1 MVIVTVI
8 YLALVYLLFFKL
20 QLLPW
25 NKITQ
30 GLTVLI
36 GVILLMGFLV
46 GLQGLAPSS
55 SEATITGR
63 IVEIAP
69 QVSGRVETVPVAQ
82 NETVEAGTP
91 LFTIDPTLFE
101 ARVEDLKAQL
111 KLARLRLE
119 QYEELAAK
127 SAGSEFQLQQS
138 QAENKELEAQLAG
151 AQFDLDNTVVRAP
164 ARGLVPRL
172 VLQPGM
178 QVSAMGSVLT
188 FVDTSQLAIMG
199 KFQQKALPNVHIGDK
214 AFVNFPAL
222 PGRVFETTV
231 IAVPSAIGDVQ
242 IIASGQLPVMQD
254 FQVTRQYPIFLAL
267 PADFPEGLH
276 KVGLAAT
283 VYIHTEGGSMAGI
296 VGSVATIL
304 QWIGTSLD
312 AIT

>member
-1 MVIVTVI
+1 VVIVTVI
-8 YLALVYLLFFKL
+8 YLVLVYLLFFKL

-63 IVEIAP
+63 IIEIAP
-69 QVSGRVETVPVAQ
+69 QVSGRVDTVPVAQ

-119 QYEELAAK
+119 QFEELAAK
-127 SAGSEFQLQQS
+127 SAGSEFQFQQS
-138 QAENKELEAQLAG
+138 QAENKKLEAQLAG

-188 FVDTSQLAIMG
+188 FVDTSQLVIMG

-222 PGRVFETTV
+222 PGRVFATTV

-254 FQVTRQYPIFLAL
+254 FHVTRMYPILLAL
-267 PADFPEGLH
+267 PADFPTELN

-283 VYIHTEGGSMAGI
+283 VYIHTDGGSMAGI